1 MAGFQE
7 NERATTS
14 DGRRSLSLGRDRSR
28 ESWRAKAAV
37 EGQPHHPTSG
47 RRQKAKK
54 KEAERTLSVMRYAM
68 RTFNWGPEAKG
79 QTWRHNLRQALA
91 ALGPSRESEGERVRK
106 KKGKG
111 NERPGLGP
119 ARGWCS
125 WSGLEEMREGVV
137 CVLRLV
143 SRKAHRES

>member
-1 MAGFQE
+1 MS
-7 NERATTS
+7 ER
-14 DGRRSLSLGRDRSR
+14 RRPMGGGVCRWVGIEVVSPGELKQRPRQSLIIQ
-28 ESWRAKAAV
+28 RAADDKK
-37 EGQPHHPTSG
+37 Q
-47 RRQKAKK
+47 K

-68 RTFNWGPEAKG
+68 RTINWGPEAKG

-91 ALGPSRESEGERVRK
+91 ALGPGRESEGERVEK

-143 SRKAHRES
+143 SRKAHRAS